1 MIKQQFNEV
10 VKRISHKIRIN
21 EILRKSKI
29 IYRTHFKEP
38 KELAKDI
45 FSYTGFSAEEER
57 NSYLDFDSYLDQ
69 NQHLFELGE
78 LEVLRDILIS
88 NQNYYRKI
96 RDYEK
101 VEEKIGEKIKEFIS
115 YMFQKEQR
123 IVFEEDE
130 LQKYV
135 NELEAY
141 FRGDEVIITSK
152 HPMDGFYSNVERIDL
167 ENGLFIQ
174 RIPLNERE
182 EFFSHIHYDSYFNK
196 SHILE
201 NEYWLINECAL
212 KGGSIN
218 EYANAIEKEFLK
230 FLRIF
235 EGGGVEN
242 HYYQLESNYWNPDL
256 FGVGGI
262 CGRADTFVVGHGDYI
277 VQEDEIEQFT
287 GLWRKYR
294 EIDFS
299 QNRALNIAIKR
310 FNDSFTRRE
319 VEDRIIDLMIAFEAM
334 FLKEREK
341 MELTFKLSLRTAIFL
356 EDVDAERENLF
367 EFMKKAYDT
376 RSNIV
381 HGVKTKD
388 KIKVKRSINAEEY
401 DEYTL
406 NEFVNKLE
414 DIFRECL
421 LKYIQ
426 KCRGYQINKLIDLMD
441 KKSLSNALDIQDLI
455 KSNFKSTT
463 H

>member
-10 VKRISHKIRIN
+10 IKRISRKIEIN
-21 EILRKSKI
+21 EIPREIRI
-29 IYRTHFKEP
+29 IYRAHFNEP
-38 KELAKDI
+38 KEIAKGI
-45 FSYTGFSAEEER
+45 FRYTSFSTEGER
-57 NSYLDFDSYLDQ
+57 NSYLYFNRYFDK
-69 NQHLFELGE
+69 NPNLFELGE
-78 LEVLRDILIS
+78 LEGLIDILLS
-88 NQNYYRKI
+88 NQNYYQKI

-101 VEEKIGEKIKEFIS
+101 VEEKIGEKIKRFII
-115 YMFQKEQR
+115 YVFQKEQR
-123 IVFEEDE
+123 IDFEEDV

-152 HPMDGFYSNVERIDL
+152 HPLDGFYSNVEQIDL
-167 ENGLFIQ
+167 ETGLFIE
-174 RIPLNERE
+174 RIPLDKRE
-182 EFFSHIHYDSYFNK
+182 ELYTGISFDPGFNK

-201 NEYWLINECAL
+201 NEYWLINEYSFK
-212 KGGSIN
+212 KGVVN
-218 EYANAIEKEFLK
+218 EYAYFIEKEFLK

-235 EGGGVEN
+235 KSGRVGMY
-242 HYYQLESNYWNPDL
+242 YYQLKSNYWNPDL
-256 FGVGGI
+256 LVGGVF
-262 CGRADTFVVGHGDYI
+262 GHADTFVVGHGDYI
-277 VQEDEIEQFT
+277 IQGDEIVQFT
-287 GLWRKYR
+287 DLWRKYR

-299 QNRALNIAIKR
+299 HDRALNIAIKR

-319 VEDRIIDLMIAFEAM
+319 VEDKIIDLMIAFEAM
-334 FLKEREK
+334 FLKENEK

-376 RSNIV
+376 RSDIV

-388 KIKVKRSINAEEY
+388 KIKVKRSINAGEY

-426 KCRGYQINKLIDLMD
+426 KYRGYQINKLIDLMD
-441 KKSLSNALDIQDLI
+441 KKSLNNALDIQDII
-455 KSNFKSTT
+455 KSNFTSAT

>member
-10 VKRISHKIRIN
+10 IKRISRKIEIN
-21 EILRKSKI
+21 EIPREIRI
-29 IYRTHFKEP
+29 IYRAHFNEP
-38 KELAKDI
+38 KEIAKGI
-45 FSYTGFSAEEER
+45 FRYTGFSTEGER
-57 NSYLDFDSYLDQ
+57 NSYLYFNRYFDK
-69 NQHLFELGE
+69 NPNLFELGE
-78 LEVLRDILIS
+78 LEGLIDILLS
-88 NQNYYRKI
+88 NQNYYQKI

-101 VEEKIGEKIKEFIS
+101 VEDKIGEKIKRFII
-115 YMFQKEQR
+115 YVFQKEQR

-152 HPMDGFYSNVERIDL
+152 HPLDGFYSNVERIEL
-167 ENGLFIQ
+167 EKGLFIQ
-174 RIPLNERE
+174 RTPLNERE

-196 SHILE
+196 NHILE
-201 NEYWLINECAL
+201 NEYWLINEYTL
-212 KGGSIN
+212 KGGLIN

-235 EGGGVEN
+235 KSGRVGM
-242 HYYQLESNYWNPDL
+242 HYYQLKSDYWNPDL
-256 FGVGGI
+256 LVGGV
-262 CGRADTFVVGHGDYI
+262 CGHADTFVVGHGDYI
-277 VQEDEIEQFT
+277 IPRDEIEQFT
-287 GLWRKYR
+287 DLWRKYR
-294 EIDFS
+294 EINFLKDK
-299 QNRALNIAIKR
+299 ALNIAIKR
-310 FNDSFTRRE
+310 FNDSFTRRD
-319 VEDRIIDLMIAFEAM
+319 VEDKIIDLMIAFEAM
-334 FLKEREK
+334 FLKKNEK

-376 RSNIV
+376 RSDIV

-388 KIKVKRSINAEEY
+388 KIKVKRSINAGEY

-426 KCRGYQINKLIDLMD
+426 KYRGYPIKKLIDLID
-441 KKSLSNALDIQDLI
+441 KKSLNNALDIQDII
-455 KSNFKSTT
+455 KSNFKSAT

>member
-10 VKRISHKIRIN
+10 IKRISRKIKIN
-21 EILRKSKI
+21 EIPREIRI
-29 IYRTHFKEP
+29 IHRVHFDKP
-38 KELAKDI
+38 KELAKGI
-45 FSYTGFSAEEER
+45 FRYTGFSLKEER
-57 NSYLDFDSYLDQ
+57 NAYLAFGRYFDQ
-69 NQHLFELGE
+69 NPNLFELGE
-78 LEVLRDILIS
+78 LEDLIEILTS
-88 NQNYYRKI
+88 NQKYYRKI
-96 RDYEK
+96 REYET
-101 VEEKIGEKIKEFIS
+101 VEEKIGEKIKRFVI
-115 YMFQKEQR
+115 YVFQKEQR

-152 HPMDGFYSNVERIDL
+152 HPLDGFYSNVERIEL
-167 ENGLFIQ
+167 EKGLFIQ
-174 RIPLNERE
+174 RTPLNERE

-196 SHILE
+196 SHILK
-201 NEYWLINECAL
+201 NEYWLINEYAL

-218 EYANAIEKEFLK
+218 EYANATEKEFLK

-235 EGGGVEN
+235 ESGSVEI

-256 FGVGGI
+256 FGIGGI
-262 CGRADTFVVGHGDYI
+262 GGRADTFVVGHGDYI

-299 QNRALNIAIKR
+299 QDKALNIAIKR

-334 FLKEREK
+334 FLKENEK

-356 EDVDAERENLF
+356 EDVDAESENLF

-376 RSNIV
+376 RSDIV

-388 KIKVKRSINAEEY
+388 KIKVKRSINAGEY

-426 KCRGYQINKLIDLMD
+426 KYRGYQINKLIDLMD
-441 KKSLSNALDIQDLI
+441 KKSLNNALDIQDII
-455 KSNFKSTT
+455 KSNFTSAT

>member
-10 VKRISHKIRIN
+10 IKRISRKIEIN
-21 EILRKSKI
+21 EIPREIRI
-29 IYRTHFKEP
+29 IYRTHFNEP
-38 KELAKDI
+38 KELAKGI
-45 FSYTGFSAEEER
+45 FRYTSFSLKEER
-57 NSYLDFDSYLDQ
+57 NTYLAFGRYFDQ
-69 NQHLFELGE
+69 NPNLFELGE
-78 LEVLRDILIS
+78 LEDVIEILTS

-96 RDYEK
+96 REYET
-101 VEEKIGEKIKEFIS
+101 VEEKIGEKIKRFIIHV
-115 YMFQKEQR
+115 FQKEQR

-152 HPMDGFYSNVERIDL
+152 HPLDGFYSNAERIEL
-167 ENGLFIQ
+167 EKGLFIQ
-174 RIPLNERE
+174 RVPLNERE
-182 EFFSHIHYDSYFNK
+182 EFYSRISFDLGFNK
-196 SHILE
+196 SHILG
-201 NEYWLINECAL
+201 NEDWLINEYVL
-212 KGGSIN
+212 KEGAIN
-218 EYANAIEKEFLK
+218 EYAYFIEKEFLK

-235 EGGGVEN
+235 KSGRVGM

-256 FGVGGI
+256 LVGGVS
-262 CGRADTFVVGHGDYI
+262 GHADTFVVGHGDYI
-277 VQEDEIEQFT
+277 MQGDEIEQFT
-287 GLWRKYR
+287 DLWRKYR

-299 QNRALNIAIKR
+299 KDKALNIAIKR

-334 FLKEREK
+334 FLKESEK

-376 RSNIV
+376 RSDIV

-388 KIKVKRSINAEEY
+388 KIKVKRSINAGEY

-426 KCRGYQINKLIDLMD
+426 EYREYQINKLIDLID
-441 KKSLSNALDIQDLI
+441 KNILK
-455 KSNFKSTT
+455 
-463 H
+463 

>member
-10 VKRISHKIRIN
+10 IKRISRKIRIN
-21 EILRKSKI
+21 EIPREI
-29 IYRTHFKEP
+29 RVIYRAHFNEP
-38 KELAKDI
+38 NEIAKGI
-45 FSYTGFSAEEER
+45 FRYTGSSLKEER
-57 NSYLDFDSYLDQ
+57 NTYLAFGRYFDQ
-69 NQHLFELGE
+69 NPNLFELGE
-78 LEVLRDILIS
+78 LDGLIDILLS

-96 RDYEK
+96 REYET
-101 VEEKIGEKIKEFIS
+101 VEEKIGEKIKSFII
-115 YMFQKEQR
+115 YAFQKEQR
-123 IVFEEDE
+123 IDFEEE
-130 LQKYV
+130 VLQKYV

-141 FRGDEVIITSK
+141 FRGDEVVITSK
-152 HPMDGFYSNVERIDL
+152 HPLDGFYSNVERIDL
-167 ENGLFIQ
+167 EKGLFIE
-174 RIPLNERE
+174 RTPLNERE

-196 SHILE
+196 SHILK
-201 NEYWLINECAL
+201 NEYWLINEYTL
-212 KGGSIN
+212 KGGLIN

-235 EGGGVEN
+235 EGGRVEM

-256 FGVGGI
+256 PVVGV
-262 CGRADTFVVGHGDYI
+262 CGHADTFVVGHGDYI
-277 VQEDEIEQFT
+277 IPRDEIEQFT
-287 GLWRKYR
+287 DLWRKYR
-294 EIDFS
+294 EINFLKDK
-299 QNRALNIAIKR
+299 ALNIAIKR
-310 FNDSFTRRE
+310 FNDSFIRRE

-334 FLKEREK
+334 FLKENEK

-376 RSNIV
+376 RSDIV

-388 KIKVKRSINAEEY
+388 KIKVKRSINAKEY

-406 NEFVNKLE
+406 NEFVDKLE

-426 KCRGYQINKLIDLMD
+426 KYRGYQISKLIDLMD
-441 KKSLSNALDIQDLI
+441 KKSLNNALDIQDII
-455 KSNFKSTT
+455 KSNFTSAT